1 MKTLLIKALGI
12 TSPSWRGY
20 NSGVGRSTQKL
31 LNALNNVDT
40 IPFDIKVYVNGL
52 GSLNFDFFNWKFKKI
67 KFPIPSN
74 IGNEITKLEP
84 YWRTHF
90 VKHDLLHIPHNIDVV
105 CPGENYVV
113 TLHDVIA
120 YDNARNSGDSITVE
134 RWERMARN
142 ARAIMTCSDYSKSE
156 IVNKLNVPSD
166 RVHVVYWGTSDD
178 IFYINDESQTKE
190 RLNSLGISMP
200 YFVSI
205 SCAHPRKNIRTLLKA
220 YREFAKSNPEHNLVL
235 VWGGFPDD
243 LNKEYFQEI
252 SDGKIKIL
260 DYVTDEDL
268 RALYNGAS
276 CTMFPT
282 LSEGFG
288 FPILE
293 SFACNTPVMTCK
305 NTCLPEVGQNAAIY
319 VGEYAID
326 EMVDVMKMFENN
338 SYDHSTFEVRAKKIL
353 EKFSWSNTAKEYI
366 EFYQKYM

>member
-120 YDNARNSGDSITVE
+120 YDNARNGGDSLTVE

-156 IVNKLNVPSD
+156 IVDKLNVPSE

-178 IFYINDESQTKE
+178 VFYVNDKNETTE
-190 RLNSLGISMP
+190 RLESLGISSP

-220 YREFAKSNPEHNLVL
+220 YREFNKKKPEHKLVL

-243 LNKEYFQEI
+243 LKKEYYQEI
-252 SDGKIKIL
+252 MTGQLIIL
-260 DYVTDEDL
+260 NYVTDADL

-276 CTMFPT
+276 CTMFPS

-293 SFACNTPVMTCK
+293 SFACNTPVMTCR
-305 NTCLPEVGQNAAIY
+305 NSCLPEIGQNVAIY
-319 VGEYAID
+319 VGEQAIE
-326 EMVDVMKMFENN
+326 EMVDVMRVFENS
-338 SYDHSTFEVRAKKIL
+338 SYDKVLFEKGAKKIVQQ
-353 EKFSWSNTAKEYI
+353 FSWKNTALSYI
-366 EFYQKYM
+366 DFYKRYI